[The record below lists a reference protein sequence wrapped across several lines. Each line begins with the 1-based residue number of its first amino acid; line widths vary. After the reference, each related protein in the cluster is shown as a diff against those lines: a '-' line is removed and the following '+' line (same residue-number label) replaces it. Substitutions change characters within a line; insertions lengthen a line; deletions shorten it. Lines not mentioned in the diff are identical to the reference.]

1 LLVALDA
8 VLRHSTLTSA
18 AQSINISQPAM
29 SISLKR
35 LRETFGDEL
44 VRYDRGRT
52 VYSSLAEE
60 MRPRVAEVLER
71 SWDLI
76 ELARRFDPQSFRGTI
91 TLCAPQSTLGFVC
104 APLIAALAISAPALS
119 IRAIAYPVAPDT
131 ADRIDLFLLPRWLA
145 SPKFPCRPLFVE
157 EFSCLVPPDYPLS
170 QQMDEDTYLSHCHV
184 ALPPGEE
191 ELFWPEHS
199 PARVLLAKREVRT
212 RASQIEALRFLV
224 VRNELIATVP
234 SRLAQQ
240 NSAMSSA
247 RPMNAPQALSTVVLV
262 GQASHH
268 RAGEPVLRW
277 LMDELT
283 RLAVVL
289 NPPELA
295 PHLHA

>member
-1 LLVALDA
+1 MALDA
-8 VLRHSTLTSA
+8 LLRHSTLTGA

-52 VYSSLAEE
+52 VYSSLAQE
-60 MRPRVAEVLER
+60 MRPRVADVLER

-91 TLCAPQSTLGFVC
+91 TICAPQSTLGFVY
-104 APLIAALAISAPALS
+104 APLVAALAISAPDLS
-119 IRAIAYPVAPDT
+119 IRAIPYPVVPDRS
-131 ADRIDLFLLPRWLA
+131 DRIDLFILPRWLA
-145 SPKFPCRPLFVE
+145 SPQFPCRPLFVE
-157 EFSCLVPPDYPLS
+157 EFSCLVPPDHPLS
-170 QQMDEDTYLSHCHV
+170 DRMDEDSYLSYCHV
-184 ALPPGEE
+184 ALPAGEE
-191 ELFWPEHS
+191 ELFWPEDS
-199 PARVLLAKREVRT
+199 PARALLAKREIHA

-224 VRNELIATVP
+224 VRNQLIATVP

-247 RPMNAPQALSTVVLV
+247 RPMTAPDALSKVVLV
-262 GQASHH
+262 GQASPN
-268 RAGEPVLRW
+268 RAGEPALRW

-289 NPPELA
+289 NPPGLA
-295 PHLHA
+295 AYLHD